1 MKRISRKRKRL
12 LLIGACALVLILLV
26 ILAVQGIRRLT
37 SPRVDTEQGVEYI
50 KAAESEDIA
59 TIEQKISQLE
69 QQDGGDDTD
78 RSCKEKF
85 ASSVVMGDSITE
97 GFSEYDVLNAS
108 SVVSK
113 IGVHLNE
120 LDEQVQQVKELDPQ
134 VIFLAYGM
142 NDVIST
148 AGDTD
153 QFLEEYET
161 LVDQLREEVPNAH
174 IYVNSIFPVADSAVK
189 KEPELAQ
196 ISEYNTALKGMC
208 DEMQVGFIDNTELV
222 EDQYYEEDGVHF
234 KAEFYPIWAERMAEV
249 AALCPRPR
257 TRADRS
263 SLRSCTMLYL
273 RLFSSLLQS

>member
-26 ILAVQGIRRLT
+26 ILAVQGIWRLT

-69 QQDGGDDTD
+69 QQDGGEDA
-78 RSCKEKF
+78 RSYKEKF

-174 IYVNSIFPVADSAVK
+174 IYVNSIFPVTDSAVK

-249 AALCPRPR
+249 AAL
-257 TRADRS
+257 
-263 SLRSCTMLYL
+263 
-273 RLFSSLLQS
+273 

>member
-59 TIEQKISQLE
+59 TIEQKISHLE

-174 IYVNSIFPVADSAVK
+174 IYVNSIFPVTDSAVK

-234 KAEFYPIWAERMAEV
+234 RAEFYPIWAERMAEV
-249 AALCPRPR
+249 AAL
-257 TRADRS
+257 
-263 SLRSCTMLYL
+263 
-273 RLFSSLLQS
+273 

>member
-69 QQDGGDDTD
+69 QQDGGEEA
-78 RSCKEKF
+78 RSYKEKF

-174 IYVNSIFPVADSAVK
+174 IYVNSIFPVTDSAVK

-234 KAEFYPIWAERMAEV
+234 KAEVYPIWAERMAEV
-249 AALCPRPR
+249 AAL
-257 TRADRS
+257 
-263 SLRSCTMLYL
+263 
-273 RLFSSLLQS
+273 

>member
-174 IYVNSIFPVADSAVK
+174 IYVNSIFPVTDSAVK

-196 ISEYNTALKGMC
+196 ISEYNTVLKGMC

-249 AALCPRPR
+249 AAL
-257 TRADRS
+257 
-263 SLRSCTMLYL
+263 
-273 RLFSSLLQS
+273 

>member
-26 ILAVQGIRRLT
+26 ILAVQGIQRLT

-174 IYVNSIFPVADSAVK
+174 IYVNSIFPVTDSAVK

-249 AALCPRPR
+249 AAL
-257 TRADRS
+257 
-263 SLRSCTMLYL
+263 
-273 RLFSSLLQS
+273 

>member
-153 QFLEEYET
+153 QFLEEYEA

-174 IYVNSIFPVADSAVK
+174 IYVNSIFPVTDSAVK

-249 AALCPRPR
+249 AAL
-257 TRADRS
+257 
-263 SLRSCTMLYL
+263 
-273 RLFSSLLQS
+273 

>member
-1 MKRISRKRKRL
+1 M
-12 LLIGACALVLILLV
+12 IGACALVLILLV

-174 IYVNSIFPVADSAVK
+174 IYVNSIFPVTDSAVK

-249 AALCPRPR
+249 AAL
-257 TRADRS
+257 
-263 SLRSCTMLYL
+263 
-273 RLFSSLLQS
+273 

>member
-1 MKRISRKRKRL
+1 MRRISRKKKRL
-12 LLIGACALVLILLV
+12 LVIGACALVLLLLV
-26 ILAVQGIRRLT
+26 ILVVHGIRRLT
-37 SPRVDTEQGVEYI
+37 APRADTEQGLEYI
-50 KAAESEDIA
+50 KAAESDDIA

-174 IYVNSIFPVADSAVK
+174 IYVNSIFPVTDSAVK

-249 AALCPRPR
+249 AAL
-257 TRADRS
+257 
-263 SLRSCTMLYL
+263 
-273 RLFSSLLQS
+273 

>member
-1 MKRISRKRKRL
+1 MKRISRKKKRR
-12 LLIGACALVLILLV
+12 LLIGTCALVLILLV
-26 ILAVQGIRRLT
+26 ILVAQGIRRLT
-37 SPRVDTEQGVEYI
+37 APRVDTEQGLEYI
-50 KAAESEDIA
+50 KAAESDDIA

-69 QQDGGDDTD
+69 QQDGGEDA
-78 RSCKEKF
+78 RSYKEKF

-113 IGVHLNE
+113 IGVHLDE
-120 LDEQVQQVKELDPQ
+120 LEEQVQQVKDLDPQ
-134 VIFLAYGM
+134 VIFLSYGM

-153 QFLEEYET
+153 QFLQEYEA
-161 LVDQLREEVPNAH
+161 LVEQIRDEVPNAH
-174 IYVNSIFPVADSAVK
+174 IYVNSIFPVTDSAVQ

-196 ISEYNTALKGMC
+196 ISEYNTALREMC
-208 DEMQVGFIDNTELV
+208 DDMQVGFIDNTEIA

-249 AALCPRPR
+249 AAL
-257 TRADRS
+257 
-263 SLRSCTMLYL
+263 
-273 RLFSSLLQS
+273 

>member
-69 QQDGGDDTD
+69 QQDGGEDA
-78 RSCKEKF
+78 RSYKEKF

-174 IYVNSIFPVADSAVK
+174 IYVNSIFPVTDSAVK

-222 EDQYYEEDGVHF
+222 EDQY
-234 KAEFYPIWAERMAEV
+234 
-249 AALCPRPR
+249 
-257 TRADRS
+257 
-263 SLRSCTMLYL
+263 
-273 RLFSSLLQS
+273 

>member
-69 QQDGGDDTD
+69 QQDGGEDA
-78 RSCKEKF
+78 RSYKEKF

-113 IGVHLNE
+113 IGVHLDE
-120 LDEQVQQVKELDPQ
+120 LEEQVQQVKDLDPQ

-174 IYVNSIFPVADSAVK
+174 IYVNSIFPVTDSAVK

-196 ISEYNTALKGMC
+196 ISEYNTALRQMC
-208 DEMQVGFIDNTELV
+208 DDMQVGFIDNTEIV

-249 AALCPRPR
+249 AAL
-257 TRADRS
+257 
-263 SLRSCTMLYL
+263 
-273 RLFSSLLQS
+273 

>member
-148 AGDTD
+148 AGETD

-174 IYVNSIFPVADSAVK
+174 IYVNSIFPVTDSAVK

-249 AALCPRPR
+249 AAL
-257 TRADRS
+257 
-263 SLRSCTMLYL
+263 
-273 RLFSSLLQS
+273 

>member
-69 QQDGGDDTD
+69 QQDGGEDA
-78 RSCKEKF
+78 RSYKEKF

-113 IGVHLNE
+113 IGVHLDE
-120 LDEQVQQVKELDPQ
+120 LEEQVQQVKDLDPQ

-174 IYVNSIFPVADSAVK
+174 IYVNSIFPVTDSAVK

-249 AALCPRPR
+249 AAL
-257 TRADRS
+257 
-263 SLRSCTMLYL
+263 
-273 RLFSSLLQS
+273 

>member
-50 KAAESEDIA
+50 KATESEDIA

-174 IYVNSIFPVADSAVK
+174 IYVNSIFPVTDSAVK

-249 AALCPRPR
+249 AAL
-257 TRADRS
+257 
-263 SLRSCTMLYL
+263 
-273 RLFSSLLQS
+273 

>member
-1 MKRISRKRKRL
+1 MKRIRRKKKRL
-12 LLIGACALVLILLV
+12 LVIGACALVLILLV

-37 SPRVDTEQGVEYI
+37 APRVDTEQGLEYI
-50 KAAESEDIA
+50 RAAESDDIA

-69 QQDGGDDTD
+69 QQDGGDDA
-78 RSCKEKF
+78 RSYKEKF

-113 IGVHLNE
+113 IGVHLDE
-120 LDEQVQQVKELDPQ
+120 LEEQVQQVKDLDPQ
-134 VIFLAYGM
+134 VIFLSYGM

-153 QFLEEYET
+153 QFLQEYEA
-161 LVDQLREEVPNAH
+161 LVEQIRDEVPNAH
-174 IYVNSIFPVADSAVK
+174 IYVNSIFPVTDSAVQ

-196 ISEYNTALKGMC
+196 ISEYNTALREMC
-208 DEMQVGFIDNTELV
+208 DDMQVGFIDNTEIA

-249 AALCPRPR
+249 AAL
-257 TRADRS
+257 
-263 SLRSCTMLYL
+263 
-273 RLFSSLLQS
+273 

>member
-69 QQDGGDDTD
+69 QQDGGEDA
-78 RSCKEKF
+78 RSYKEKF

-174 IYVNSIFPVADSAVK
+174 INVNSIFPVTDSAVK

-249 AALCPRPR
+249 AAL
-257 TRADRS
+257 
-263 SLRSCTMLYL
+263 
-273 RLFSSLLQS
+273 

>member
-1 MKRISRKRKRL
+1 MKRISRKKKRL

-26 ILAVQGIRRLT
+26 ILVAQGIRRLT
-37 SPRVDTEQGVEYI
+37 APRVDTEQGLEYI
-50 KAAESEDIA
+50 KAAESDDIA

-69 QQDGGDDTD
+69 QQDGGEDA
-78 RSCKEKF
+78 RSYKEKF

-113 IGVHLNE
+113 IGVHLDE
-120 LDEQVQQVKELDPQ
+120 LEEQVQQVKDLDPQ
-134 VIFLAYGM
+134 VIFLSYGM

-153 QFLEEYET
+153 QFLQEYEA
-161 LVDQLREEVPNAH
+161 LVEQIRDEVPNAH
-174 IYVNSIFPVADSAVK
+174 IYVNSIFPVTDSAVQ

-196 ISEYNTALKGMC
+196 ISEYNTALREMC
-208 DEMQVGFIDNTELV
+208 DDMQVGFIDNTEIA

-249 AALCPRPR
+249 AAL
-257 TRADRS
+257 
-263 SLRSCTMLYL
+263 
-273 RLFSSLLQS
+273 

>member
-1 MKRISRKRKRL
+1 M
-12 LLIGACALVLILLV
+12 IGACALVLILLV
-26 ILAVQGIRRLT
+26 ILAVQGIWRLT

-69 QQDGGDDTD
+69 QQDGGEDA
-78 RSCKEKF
+78 RSYKEKF

-174 IYVNSIFPVADSAVK
+174 IYVNSIFPVTDSAVK

-249 AALCPRPR
+249 AAL
-257 TRADRS
+257 
-263 SLRSCTMLYL
+263 
-273 RLFSSLLQS
+273 

>member
-1 MKRISRKRKRL
+1 MRRISRKKKRL
-12 LLIGACALVLILLV
+12 LVIGACALVLLLLV
-26 ILAVQGIRRLT
+26 ILVVHGIRRLT
-37 SPRVDTEQGVEYI
+37 APRADTEQGLEYI
-50 KAAESEDIA
+50 KAAESDDIA

-69 QQDGGDDTD
+69 QQDGGDDID

-174 IYVNSIFPVADSAVK
+174 IYVNSIFPVTDSAVK

-249 AALCPRPR
+249 AAL
-257 TRADRS
+257 
-263 SLRSCTMLYL
+263 
-273 RLFSSLLQS
+273 

>member
-69 QQDGGDDTD
+69 QQDGGEDA
-78 RSCKEKF
+78 RSYKEKF

-97 GFSEYDVLNAS
+97 GFSFFFVLNAS

-174 IYVNSIFPVADSAVK
+174 IYVNSIFPVTDSAVK

-249 AALCPRPR
+249 AAL
-257 TRADRS
+257 
-263 SLRSCTMLYL
+263 
-273 RLFSSLLQS
+273 

>member
-1 MKRISRKRKRL
+1 MRRISRKRKRL

-174 IYVNSIFPVADSAVK
+174 IYVNSIFPVTDSAVK

-249 AALCPRPR
+249 AAL
-257 TRADRS
+257 
-263 SLRSCTMLYL
+263 
-273 RLFSSLLQS
+273 